1 MEEMLRGVWLVA
13 GLTALVSGGG
23 NAACFA
29 GYRATGRGRRWGAGI
44 RARLNLGARLPGGAG
59 GAGALTSAEPPLAL
73 ACAAQVVAAAGSLAV
88 SLAVLRRR

>member
-44 RARLNLGARLPGGAG
+44 LALLNLGASLSFALQREWPFAIIYLGAAMIQTG
-59 GAGALTSAEPPLAL
+59 TLWWM
-73 ACAAQVVAAAGSLAV
+73 
-88 SLAVLRRR
+88 R